1 MGVSLPLPRVLG
13 KDLSTA
19 AKSETIRRV
28 RSALSSPRHILPALN
43 LLVLCLGIAASTSV
57 LGQSQDADPG
67 IQFVNM
73 EVPSVLRHYE
83 AWTGKRIISDSA
95 VNTATITILSNE
107 PMSDADKAV
116 FVEKSL
122 LLNGYALIPSGPD
135 LLKAV
140 VVPGV
145 SGQARSEGLE
155 VFADPKDL
163 PESDRLVAY
172 VMKFEHIGAETA
184 AAALTSVF
192 PPHGYGTIVPFPQAS
207 SVVITDNSATI
218 RRYLDLKPYIDV
230 QRQDVPLSIRQ
241 FPLERGDATKVVE
254 ALNELLSLQ
263 SSSSSGS
270 PAKSG
275 GATPAA
281 GAGAPAAAIA
291 PGGGSNTYAQVAPVG
306 RSGFQTLL
314 QTESP
319 DKARFPPKIR
329 ADPRTN
335 QVLAV
340 AEPKDMDYIQTLIGF
355 LDSPAPERHF
365 YTRQL
370 NYLRVA
376 TLLDNLPNALQPGLE
391 SGSGSQATVAGGK
404 GNETRTGMGNST
416 NGRSQYGNSLGN
428 DPLMGSGS
436 SLSSSSSSRRSS
448 GLSGFEFNENPGPQ
462 SMVIDKTFVMADNV
476 QNRLLATGPE
486 EHLQLID
493 SLIEE
498 LDQKPKQ
505 IQISAVIAQVGLDD
519 TITSGLDLLRRI
531 EDVNHLN
538 GLAGSLRAPGS
549 ILSATTLLGA
559 TSAVNPAIGQGL
571 TLYGRLNPSLNGALS
586 LIQQLDRVK
595 ILARPT
601 VYTQNDRKAVI
612 KTGERIAIPTSTYTP
627 YTGTT
632 TGIASSVSYED
643 VVLQIEVLP
652 LINSDDQVTLNIIQV
667 NDDIGKRPTTIGG
680 NEIPSITTQELATTV
695 VVPDGGTVLLG
706 GLIKEEERPSRSG
719 LPHFVALPLVG
730 PLFGSNKNPKGR
742 SELMVF
748 IQPRIVEDALDLA
761 QAQGDVQARAKSS
774 PEVMEFAAP
783 PIRSEAVPV
792 RQTLLNRL
800 FPKKP
805 RQSQPEPTTNPADPA
820 PILNR
825 RGNLP

>member
-1 MGVSLPLPRVLG
+1 MTPL
-13 KDLSTA
+13 
-19 AKSETIRRV
+19 
-28 RSALSSPRHILPALN
+28 RHNPPAPV
-43 LLVLCLGIAASTSV
+43 LLVLCLAIAAIPAV
-57 LGQSQDADPG
+57 FGQSQDADPG

-83 AWTGKRIISDSA
+83 AWTGKRIITDSA
-95 VNTATITILSNE
+95 VSSATITILSNE

-122 LLNGYALIPSGPD
+122 LLNGYALIPAGPD
-135 LLKAV
+135 LVKAV

-145 SGQARSEGLE
+145 GGQARSEGLE
-155 VFADPKDL
+155 VFADPQDL

-172 VMKFEHIGAETA
+172 VMKFDHIGAETA
-184 AAALTSVF
+184 AAALTAVF

-207 SVVITDNSATI
+207 SVVITDSSATI
-218 RRYLDLKPYIDV
+218 RRYLDLKPYVDV
-230 QRQDVPLSIRQ
+230 QREDVPLSIRE
-241 FPLERGDATKVVE
+241 FTLERGDATKVVE

-263 SSSSSGS
+263 SSSSGSGAKAGGS
-270 PAKSG
+270 AQAPAG
-275 GATPAA
+275 
-281 GAGAPAAAIA
+281 GAPAAAAIS
-291 PGGGSNTYAQVAPVG
+291 PGGGSSTYVQVAPVG
-306 RSGFQTLL
+306 RGAAQTLL

-319 DKARFPPKIR
+319 DKARVPPKIR

-335 QVLAV
+335 KVLAV

-365 YTRQL
+365 YSRQL
-370 NYLRVA
+370 HYLRVS

-391 SGSGSQATVAGGK
+391 SGSGSQASVAGGK
-404 GNETRTGMGNST
+404 ESEARNGMGSST
-416 NGRSQYGNSLGN
+416 SNRSQYGNSLGN
-428 DPLMGSGS
+428 DPLMSSGS
-436 SLSSSSSSRRSS
+436 SLSSSSRRSS

-493 SLIEE
+493 ALIEE

-505 IQISAVIAQVGLDD
+505 IQISAVIAQVGLDN
-519 TITSGLDLLRRI
+519 TITSGFDLLRRI
-531 EDVNHLN
+531 EDTNHLN
-538 GLAGSLRAPGS
+538 GLAGSLRAPGP

-559 TSAVNPAIGQGL
+559 TSAVNPAIAQGL
-571 TLYGRLNPSLNGALS
+571 TLYGRMNQNLSGALT
-586 LIQQLDRVK
+586 LMEQIDGVK

-706 GLIKEEERPSRSG
+706 GLIREEERPSRSG
-719 LPHFVALPLVG
+719 LPRFVALPLVG

-761 QAQGDVQARAKSS
+761 QAQGDAQARAKST
-774 PEVMEFAAP
+774 PEVLEFAAP
-783 PIRSEAVPV
+783 PIRSEAEPV
-792 RQTLLNRL
+792 REPFLNRI
-800 FPKKP
+800 FQKRP
-805 RQSQPEPTTNPADPA
+805 RQSQPEPTTNPAAPA
-820 PILNR
+820 AIMNR
-825 RGNLP
+825 RSNLP